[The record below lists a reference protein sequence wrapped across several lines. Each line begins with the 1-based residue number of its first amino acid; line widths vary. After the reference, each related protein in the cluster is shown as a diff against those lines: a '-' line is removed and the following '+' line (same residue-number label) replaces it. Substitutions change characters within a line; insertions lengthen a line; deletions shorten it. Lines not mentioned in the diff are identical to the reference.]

1 MEKPKKNQHY
11 VPQSYLENFSLDPN
25 KNEKQ
30 IFVFDKDNQKKFPT
44 NIKNIPLE
52 RYFYDFPENLVLPG
66 EDPQKVENFFDELE
80 GRQKKLL
87 KHIKKKID
95 WIFRLRKKGNAYS
108 KKVLNQSQK
117 IDSSYVVAFQ
127 LFRTKEFRN
136 FLLEMREVNK
146 PFFDKLIEQEINE
159 IITQGAKEYSI
170 ILNEESTSEIQSM
183 LSERIDNKLS
193 FMYKEG
199 LSVIHSNFMDS
210 SYEPASQILREHIY
224 LIGINDTE
232 KPLFTSDHP
241 VVQYPHLGLNGIN
254 SPGIEIAFPID
265 SKAILIMKEKS
276 HFYKFAKLDG
286 NLFPLTLND
295 VDFYNQ
301 LQVYGSNRFVFCSE
315 DRFDLVEEICKNN
328 PDVCSSN
335 KTRIQL
341 KEIPTDDL

>member
-1 MEKPKKNQHY
+1 MEKPRKNQHY
-11 VPQSYLENFSLDPN
+11 VPQSYLENFSLNPN
-25 KNEKQ
+25 KNQKQ
-30 IFVFDKDNQKKFPT
+30 IFVFDKFTQTKFPN

-66 EDPQKVENFFDELE
+66 EDPQKVENFFSELE
-80 GRQKKLL
+80 GRQQKLL
-87 KHIKKKID
+87 KHIQKKID
-95 WIFRLRKKGNAYS
+95 WIFSLRKKSTAYS

-117 IDSSYVVAFQ
+117 IDLSYVVAFQ
-127 LFRTKEFRN
+127 LFRTREFRN

-146 PFFDKLIEQEINE
+146 PFFDKLIKQEINE
-159 IITQGAKEYSI
+159 IITQFAAEYSI
-170 ILNEESTSEIQSM
+170 TLNEESASEIKSM
-183 LSERIDNKLS
+183 LFERTDDKLS

-199 LSVIHSNFMDS
+199 LSAIHSNFMFS
-210 SYEPASQILREHIY
+210 SYEQASQIIRKHIY
-224 LIGINDTE
+224 LIGINDTD

-254 SPGIEIAFPID
+254 SPGIEIAFPINN
-265 SKAILIMKEKS
+265 KAILIIKEKS

-295 VDFYNQ
+295 VNFYNQ

-315 DRFDLVEEICKNN
+315 NQFDLVEEICRNN

-341 KEIPTDDL
+341 KEIPADDL

>member
-44 NIKNIPLE
+44 NIKKIPLE
-52 RYFYDFPENLVLPG
+52 RYFYDFPEIFVLPG

-80 GRQKKLL
+80 GRQNKLL
-87 KHIKKKID
+87 KHIKKKIE
-95 WIFRLRKKGNAYS
+95 REKGNAYS

-117 IDSSYVVAFQ
+117 IDLSYVVAFQ

-136 FLLEMREVNK
+136 FLLEMREVTK
-146 PFFDKLIEQEINE
+146 HLFDKLIEQEINE

>member
-11 VPQSYLENFSLDPN
+11 VPQSYLKNFILNPN

-30 IFVFDKDNQKKFPT
+30 IFVFDKVTQRKFT
-44 NIKNIPLE
+44 NSIKNIAYE
-52 RYFYDFPENLVLPG
+52 KYFYDFPEILVSPG
-66 EDPQKVENFFDELE
+66 EDPQKVENLFSELE
-80 GRQKKLL
+80 GRQHKLL
-87 KHIKKKID
+87 KHIQKKID
-95 WIFRLRKKGNAYS
+95 FFRMNLIQILIS

-117 IDSSYVVAFQ
+117 IDLSYVVAFQ

-146 PFFDKLIEQEINE
+146 PFFDKLIKQEINE
-159 IITQGAKEYSI
+159 IITQFPAEYSI
-170 ILNEESTSEIQSM
+170 TLNEESASEIKSM
-183 LSERIDNKLS
+183 LFERTDDKLS

-199 LSVIHSNFMDS
+199 LSAIHSNFMFS
-210 SYEPASQILREHIY
+210 SYEQASQIIRKHIY
-224 LIGINDTE
+224 LIGINDTN
-232 KPLFTSDHP
+232 KPFFTSDHP

-254 SPGIEIAFPID
+254 SPGIEIAFPIN

-286 NLFPLTLND
+286 NFFPLTLND

>member
-30 IFVFDKDNQKKFPT
+30 IFVFDKDTQRKFPN

-95 WIFRLRKKGNAYS
+95 WIFSLRKKGNVYS

-117 IDSSYVVAFQ
+117 IDLSYVVAFQ
-127 LFRTKEFRN
+127 LFRTREFRN

-146 PFFDKLIEQEINE
+146 PFFDKLIKQEINE
-159 IITQGAKEYSI
+159 
-170 ILNEESTSEIQSM
+170 
-183 LSERIDNKLS
+183 
-193 FMYKEG
+193 
-199 LSVIHSNFMDS
+199 
-210 SYEPASQILREHIY
+210 
-224 LIGINDTE
+224 
-232 KPLFTSDHP
+232 LFTSDHP
-241 VVQYPHLGLNGIN
+241 IVQYPHLGLNGIN
-254 SPGIEIAFPID
+254 SPGIEIAFPIN

-295 VDFYNQ
+295 VNFYNQ

>member
-11 VPQSYLENFSLDPN
+11 VPKSYLENFSIDPN

-30 IFVFDKDNQKKFPT
+30 IFVFDKFTQTKFSN
-44 NIKNIPLE
+44 NIKKIPLE
-52 RYFYDFPENLVLPG
+52 RYFYDFPEILVSPG
-66 EDPQKVENFFDELE
+66 EDPQKVENFFTGLE
-80 GRQKKLL
+80 SRQKKLL
-87 KHIKKKID
+87 NHIQKKID
-95 WIFRLRKKGNAYS
+95 GIFNLREKSHPYS

-117 IDSSYVVAFQ
+117 IDLSYVVAFQ

-136 FLLEMREVNK
+136 SLLEMREVTK
-146 PFFDKLIEQEINE
+146 PLLDKSIEQEINE
-159 IITQGAKEYSI
+159 IITQGAKECSI
-170 ILNEESTSEIQSM
+170 TLNEESTSEIQSM
-183 LSERIDNKLS
+183 LFDRIDEQLS

-210 SYEPASQILREHIY
+210 YYETASQILRKHIY
-224 LIGINDTE
+224 LIGINDTD

-254 SPGIEIAFPID
+254 SPGIEIAFPIN

-276 HFYKFAKLDG
+276 HFHEFAKLDS

-301 LQVYGSNRFVFCSE
+301 LQVYGSTRFAFCSE
-315 DRFDLVEEICKNN
+315 TQFDLADESCRNN
-328 PDVCSSN
+328 PNVCSSN

-341 KEIPTDDL
+341 KEIPADAS